1 MGYFKCNNYVKK
13 DIGLILGI
21 MFMNINIKDIYI
33 CIFLIF
39 LMIIFDDYFFKIR

>member
-21 MFMNINIKDIYI
+21 MFMNINIKDIYMY
-33 CIFLIF
+33 IFD
-39 LMIIFDDYFFKIR
+39 IFDDYF